1 VVIEH
6 TDLFVKICGM
16 TRLPDALHAVEHGA
30 NALGFVFWPQSPR
43 YVAPERA
50 AAIIAALPAGVS
62 TVGVFVNAPV
72 DVITRVAAETGIS
85 TIQLH
90 GDEPPDYADALEWP
104 VVRATTLE
112 QIEEAFSAWPP
123 GTTFLMDAADPVRR
137 GGTGRT
143 IDWQQAASAAR
154 LRRVVLAGGL
164 TADNV
169 AEAIAAVRPFGV
181 DVSSGVEDAP
191 GVKNGDMVAR
201 FLASA
206 RSAGDQH

>member
-1 VVIEH
+1 
-6 TDLFVKICGM
+6 
-16 TRLPDALHAVEHGA
+16 
-30 NALGFVFWPQSPR
+30 
-43 YVAPERA
+43 
-50 AAIIAALPAGVS
+50 
-62 TVGVFVNAPV
+62 VFVNAPV